1 MYCGCYH
8 CLHHHLQAL
17 VSVEGADISAQ
28 NVVVRFSESVDGFP
42 LPHGYSHNPELQAP
56 SKPGAEAYLASSSTS
71 ASAAATAA
79 SANTTNH
86 AATDNK

>member
-1 MYCGCYH
+1 
-8 CLHHHLQAL
+8 L

-56 SKPGAEAYLASSSTS
+56 SKPGAEAYLASST
-71 ASAAATAA
+71 SAAAASSTA
-79 SANTTNH
+79 SANTTNN

>member
-1 MYCGCYH
+1 
-8 CLHHHLQAL
+8 L

-56 SKPGAEAYLASSSTS
+56 SKPGAEAFLASSSAAAS
-71 ASAAATAA
+71 SAAAA
-79 SANTTNH
+79 SANTTNN
-86 AATDNK
+86 AASDIK

>member
-1 MYCGCYH
+1 
-8 CLHHHLQAL
+8 L

-56 SKPGAEAYLASSSTS
+56 SKPGAEAYLASST
-71 ASAAATAA
+71 SAAAAASSTA
-79 SANTTNH
+79 SANTTNN